1 VEGWQ
6 RYLESPQE
14 TNAYILKQNEKMT
27 AEALAYGVEKLK
39 PLCLPDGLAADRMG
53 QMTLSRWQTL
63 RDQLVSL
70 ELIDGAKVVA
80 ERCFNDRFLQRAL
93 EVETTAK
100 P

>member
-1 VEGWQ
+1 
-6 RYLESPQE
+6 
-14 TNAYILKQNEKMT
+14 
-27 AEALAYGVEKLK
+27 
-39 PLCLPDGLAADRMG
+39 MG